1 MHKLMFGHTLR
12 MLRTTAGVS
21 LRTLAKT
28 IDVSPAY
35 LSQVE
40 LGKLP
45 PPTHNRITKIA
56 ETIGIPVSLLIEM
69 SHRPNPDVIM
79 LLRGHH
85 ELNKLIKLIND
96 IGLEKKDI
104 IEIIALMQQLGGS
117 GFRKLMYY
125 GLEHSSN
132 FSKTEKSNIYQ
143 EVSHYPINQIVLSEM
158 ANPRL
163 VFKRLE
169 FTEKSDLLRYMID
182 KIGIINSSFDLDI
195 AHKKLMSNED
205 EDSSGLGNGVAI
217 PHLFVDELEQT
228 IIAVA
233 RIPEGIDFNAI
244 DKNPVYLVCM
254 ILSSPKS
261 YQSHLN
267 LLAYFAQKFRFP
279 TLLDEILKARSKK
292 SILAMLFN
300 GDDTSMHQKAI

>member
-12 MLRTTAGVS
+12 MLRTTAGIS

-79 LLRGHH
+79 LLRGHQ
-85 ELNKLIKLIND
+85 ELNNLIKWIND
-96 IGLEKKDI
+96 IGLETKDI
-104 IEIIALMQQLGGS
+104 LEIIALMRKLGGG
-117 GFRKLMYY
+117 GFRKLILY
-125 GLEHSSN
+125 GRDHSSDFVQAGKEN
-132 FSKTEKSNIYQ
+132 FYSK
-143 EVSHYPINQIVLSEM
+143 VPPYPKIQMDFSDL

-163 VFKRLE
+163 VFKKLE
-169 FTEKSDLLRYMID
+169 FTEKSDLLRYLIH
-182 KIGIINSSFDLDI
+182 KINIMYRSFDLNRV
-195 AHKKLMSNED
+195 HEKLISNET

-217 PHLFVDELEQT
+217 PHLFLDELDQT
-228 IIAVA
+228 IIAIA
-233 RIPEGIDFNAI
+233 RIPKGIDFGAFDNR
-244 DKNPVYLVCM
+244 PVHLICL
-254 ILSSPKS
+254 ILSNPDS

-267 LLAYFAQKFRFP
+267 LLAFLARKFQLPNFMNEVLRA
-279 TLLDEILKARSKK
+279 ESKK
-292 SILAMLFN
+292 SILSMLFN
-300 GDDTSMHQKAI
+300 GDDTSMH